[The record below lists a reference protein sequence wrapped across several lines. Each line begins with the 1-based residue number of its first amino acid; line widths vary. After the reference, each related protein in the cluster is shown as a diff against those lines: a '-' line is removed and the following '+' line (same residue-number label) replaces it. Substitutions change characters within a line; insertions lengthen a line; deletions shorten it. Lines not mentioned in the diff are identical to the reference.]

1 MRNIVYLLL
10 FVSAVFQAQN
20 TLQPGEADALK
31 TKVKAKAKT
40 TTTISSS
47 FTQYKH
53 LDFLTNDIITH
64 GQLTFKSPNKIKWE
78 YVDPF
83 KYYVIFKDETL
94 HINDNGKESNV
105 NIGSSKLFKQ
115 LNQLIIKSI
124 TGDMFDDQSFD
135 ISYFKK
141 DHFIEVHFK
150 IKDQEF
156 SEYLKAFH
164 ILFNTEGDVEE
175 VKMIEQSDD
184 YTRIVFKDRVLNKT
198 VSDAIFTH

>member
-1 MRNIVYLLL
+1 MRKLVYLLL
-10 FVSAVFQAQN
+10 IVSTVVQAQN
-20 TLQPGEADALK
+20 TLQSGEAEALK
-31 TKVKAKAKT
+31 TKVRAKAKT

-53 LDFLTNDIITH
+53 LDFLTNDIITQ
-64 GQLTFKSPNKIKWE
+64 GQLTFKSPNRIKWE

-94 HINDNGKESNV
+94 HINDNGKESDV

-124 TGDMFDDQSFD
+124 KGDMFDDQSFD
-135 ISYFKK
+135 ISYYKK
-141 DHFIEVHFK
+141 DDLIEVHFA
-150 IKDQEF
+150 IKDKKF

-164 ILFNTEGDVEE
+164 ILFNVEGDVEE

-184 YTRIVFKDRVLNKT
+184 YTRIVFKDRILNKQ
-198 VSDAIFTH
+198 VSDEVFNH